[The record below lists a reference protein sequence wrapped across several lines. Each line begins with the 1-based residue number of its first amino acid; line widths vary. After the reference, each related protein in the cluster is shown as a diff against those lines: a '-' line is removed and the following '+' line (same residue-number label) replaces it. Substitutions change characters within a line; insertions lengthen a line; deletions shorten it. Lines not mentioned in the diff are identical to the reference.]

1 MRKIAITATI
11 SALMVVGAAWWAISA
26 AGTSTLSTQKATR
39 AETSFGDLSADAL
52 CSAAKCTVGLVAA
65 VAFKPGTIPADNPT
79 AQQIASLLQTPDEK
93 WAVSKLTG
101 AQIRAAFERSLSRLP
116 LPNSAFLQVSG
127 LKVKYNP
134 KAPRNRRITSLQTNT
149 GPLQVNKTYQVVM
162 PLFLAKGGSGYFQI
176 FDKDDI
182 VRQGNTGLAAVIKKF
197 VDSKDEL
204 NYTGQGRI
212 TVGR

>member
-1 MRKIAITATI
+1 MRKIAIAATI
-11 SALMVVGAAWWAISA
+11 SALIVAGAVWWTVGA
-26 AGTSTLSTQKATR
+26 AGTSTLSTKNATR
-39 AETSFGDLSADAL
+39 AETSFGDLTADAL
-52 CSAAKCTVGLVAA
+52 CAAAHCTVGLVAA
-65 VAFKPGTIPADNPT
+65 AAFKPGTIPADSPT
-79 AQQIASLLQTPDEK
+79 TAQIASLLQTPDEK
-93 WAVSKLTG
+93 WAVSKLTA
-101 AQIRAAFERSLSRLP
+101 AQIRAALERSLSRLP
-116 LPNSAFLQVSG
+116 LPSSAFLQVSG

-134 KAPRNRRITSLQTNT
+134 NAPRNHRITSLQTNT
-149 GPLQVNKTYQVVM
+149 GPLRADKEYQVVM

-182 VRQGNTGLAAVIKKF
+182 VRQGNTGLAAVIKAF

>member
-1 MRKIAITATI
+1 MRKIVVTAVIAALIAGGAVWWTI
-11 SALMVVGAAWWAISA
+11 GAVDTA
-26 AGTSTLSTQKATR
+26 TLSTQNATR
-39 AETSFGDLSADAL
+39 AETSFGDLTADAL
-52 CSAAKCTVGLVAA
+52 CSAARCTVGLVAA

-101 AQIRAAFERSLSRLP
+101 AQIRAALERSLSRLP
-116 LPNSAFLQVSG
+116 LPSSAFLQVSG
-127 LKVKYNP
+127 LKVKYDP
-134 KAPRNRRITSLQTNT
+134 QAPRNHRITSLQTNT
-149 GPLQVNKTYQVVM
+149 GPLEINKKYQVVM

-182 VRQGNTGLAAVIKKF
+182 VRQGNTGLATVIKTF
-197 VDSKDEL
+197 VDSKDKL

>member
-1 MRKIAITATI
+1 MRKIATTAI
-11 SALMVVGAAWWAISA
+11 IAALIAAGAAWWTIGAV
-26 AGTSTLSTQKATR
+26 GTATLSTQNATR
-39 AETSFGDLSADAL
+39 AETSFGDLSTDAL
-52 CSAAKCTVGLVAA
+52 CSTAQCTVGLVAA

-101 AQIRAAFERSLSRLP
+101 TQIRAALERSLSRLP

-134 KAPRNRRITSLQTNT
+134 QSPRNHRITSLQTNT
-149 GPLQVNKTYQVVM
+149 GPLEVNKKYQVVM
-162 PLFLAKGGSGYFQI
+162 PLFLANGGSGYFQI

-182 VRQGNTGLAAVIKKF
+182 VRQGNVGLAAVIKKF

>member
-1 MRKIAITATI
+1 MRNLGIISVVVAVIVGGATW
-11 SALMVVGAAWWAISA
+11 VAISA
-26 AGTSTLSTQKATR
+26 AATQQLSTKDAAR
-39 AETSFGDLSADAL
+39 KETSFGDLSADAL

-101 AQIRAAFERSLSRLP
+101 AQIRAALERSLSRLP
-116 LPNSAFLQVSG
+116 LPSKAFLQVSG
-127 LKVKYNP
+127 LKVKYDP
-134 KAPRNRRITSLQTNT
+134 QAPRNHRITSLLTNT
-149 GPLQVNKTYQVVM
+149 GPLQVNKKYQVVM
-162 PLFLAKGGSGYFQI
+162 PLFLANGGSGYFQI

-182 VRQGNTGLAAVIKKF
+182 VRQGNTGLAVVIKNF

>member
-1 MRKIAITATI
+1 MRKIAVIGTI
-11 SALMVVGAAWWAISA
+11 VALMVAGAAWWAIGA
-26 AGTSTLSTQKATR
+26 AGTSTLSSQNATR
-39 AETSFGDLSADAL
+39 AETSFGDLSTDAL
-52 CSAAKCTVGLVAA
+52 CSAAKCTVGMVAA

-79 AQQIASLLQTPDEK
+79 AEQIASLLQTPEEK

-101 AQIRAAFERSLSRLP
+101 AEIRAALERSLSRLP
-116 LPNSAFLQVSG
+116 LPNGAFLQVSG

-134 KAPRNRRITSLQTNT
+134 QAPRNHRITSLETNT
-149 GPLQVNKTYQVVM
+149 GPLQVNKKYQVVM

-182 VRQGNTGLAAVIKKF
+182 VRQGNVGLAAVIKTF

>member
-1 MRKIAITATI
+1 MRKIVVTAVIAALIAGGAVWWTI
-11 SALMVVGAAWWAISA
+11 GAVDTA
-26 AGTSTLSTQKATR
+26 TLSTQNATR
-39 AETSFGDLSADAL
+39 AETSFGDLTADAL
-52 CSAAKCTVGLVAA
+52 CSAARCTVGLVAA

-101 AQIRAAFERSLSRLP
+101 AQIRAALERSLSRLP
-116 LPNSAFLQVSG
+116 LPSSAFLQVSG
-127 LKVKYNP
+127 LKVKYDP
-134 KAPRNRRITSLQTNT
+134 QAPRNHRITSLQTNT
-149 GPLQVNKTYQVVM
+149 GPLEVNKKYQVVM

-182 VRQGNTGLAAVIKKF
+182 VRQGNTGLATVIKTF
-197 VDSKDEL
+197 VDSKDKL